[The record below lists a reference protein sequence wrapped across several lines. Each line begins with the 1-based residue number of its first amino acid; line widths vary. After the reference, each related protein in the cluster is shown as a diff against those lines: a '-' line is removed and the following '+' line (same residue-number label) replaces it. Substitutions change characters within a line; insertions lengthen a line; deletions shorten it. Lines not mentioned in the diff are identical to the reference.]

1 MRIHDTGDLWWKNAV
16 IYCLDVETF
25 MDWNDDGIGDLP
37 GLVQRIDH
45 LADRISELVAIGFD
59 AVYLHQVATDPAPS
73 DEKHDDA
80 ARTATPRSATLDAF
94 VDMAAEHLLP
104 QLKQVTA

>member
-1 MRIHDTGDLWWKNAV
+1 MLVDHDPA
-16 IYCLDVETF
+16 
-25 MDWNDDGIGDLP
+25 
-37 GLVQRIDH
+37 R